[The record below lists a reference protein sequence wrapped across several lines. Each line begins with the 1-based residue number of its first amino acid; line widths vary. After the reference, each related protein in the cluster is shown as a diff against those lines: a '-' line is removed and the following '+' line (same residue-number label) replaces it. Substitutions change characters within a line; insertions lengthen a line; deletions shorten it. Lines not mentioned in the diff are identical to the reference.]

1 MARKL
6 FLPSA
11 LALAAGAALLLGA
24 CKAGDTAGGS
34 SATTQAAS
42 NNSAAGQ
49 SNTNAGQSNGGGGTT
64 TVSADGARRVTP
76 AEVQQMVADG
86 KAVIYDTRSKGS
98 YDAEHVKGAL
108 SMPSNEVGDRTGEFP
123 KDKTL
128 IFYCT

>member
-11 LALAAGAALLLGA
+11 LALAAAAALLLGA

-42 NNSAAGQ
+42 NNSGAGQ
-49 SNTNAGQSNGGGGTT
+49 SNTGQSNGGGGTT

-86 KAVIYDTRSKGS
+86 KAVIYDTRSKGA
-98 YDAEHVKGAL
+98 YDAEHIKGAL
-108 SMPSNEVGDRTGEFP
+108 SMPSNEVSERTGEFP
-123 KDKTL
+123 KGKTL

>member
-11 LALAAGAALLLGA
+11 LALAAAAALLLGA

-42 NNSAAGQ
+42 NNSGAGQ
-49 SNTNAGQSNGGGGTT
+49 SNSGGGGTT

-86 KAVIYDTRSKGS
+86 KAVIYDTRSKGA
-98 YDAEHVKGAL
+98 YDAEHIKGAL
-108 SMPSNEVGDRTGEFP
+108 SMPSEQVGERAGELP
-123 KDKTL
+123 KGKTL
-128 IFYCT
+128 VFYCT

>member
-11 LALAAGAALLLGA
+11 LALAATLLLLGA
-24 CKAGDTAGGS
+24 CKASDTAGGS

-49 SNTNAGQSNGGGGTT
+49 SNSGGGTS

-76 AEVQQMVADG
+76 AELQQMLADG
-86 KAVIYDTRSKGS
+86 KAVIYDTRSKGA
-98 YDAEHVKGAL
+98 YDAEHIKGAL
-108 SMPSNEVGDRTGEFP
+108 SMPSNEVGERTGEFP
-123 KDKTL
+123 KGKTL
-128 IFYCT
+128 VFYCT